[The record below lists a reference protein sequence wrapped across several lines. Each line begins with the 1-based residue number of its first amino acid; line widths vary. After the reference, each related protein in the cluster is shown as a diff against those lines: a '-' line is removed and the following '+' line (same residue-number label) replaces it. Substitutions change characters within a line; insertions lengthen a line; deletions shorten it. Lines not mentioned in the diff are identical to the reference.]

1 MDGGAYS
8 ISLCIPIISKPDR
21 RCSFSYSKV
30 VGFSRQYKLDG
41 NTWSSQ
47 ELKIYFSMMHGSG
60 YGYPMFYGDILLWPF
75 ALAMIGLENIGLL
88 GRDSESAFLTYRV
101 VL

>member
-1 MDGGAYS
+1 MAVLIVMVCVSPLFLNAIDDAASHIARLQGLVDNINQMGILGA
-8 ISLCIPIISKPDR
+8 IR
-21 RCSFSYSKV
+21 
-30 VGFSRQYKLDG
+30 
-41 NTWSSQ
+41 NN
-47 ELKIYFSMMHGSG
+47 KIYFSMMHGSG

-88 GRDSESAFLTYRV
+88 GRDSESAFLMYKV